1 MNIKVFLLMLI
12 LLPTIYAQH
21 ASANSTIL
29 NFSQPPEAP
38 DEVYVLIEIPA
49 GSTTK
54 YEIDAETGFLFVD
67 RYQSMPVVYP
77 ANYGTLPSTLAGDQ
91 DPLDALVYT
100 REPIVPGALI
110 KVRPI
115 GILHMLDAGEEDD
128 KLIAVPTTE
137 IDPTFADINTIT
149 DLPAIERERLLAFFR
164 IYKDL
169 PAGRKEVK
177 IDKLEGR
184 KKALAVIRAAVA
196 AYNSQATP
204 AESSQQRQ
212 QLTP

>member
-1 MNIKVFLLMLI
+1 MKMKAFLLMLI
-12 LLPTIYAQH
+12 LLPTMHAQH
-21 ASANSTIL
+21 AIANSTIL
-29 NFSQPPEAP
+29 SFPQPQEAP

-49 GSTTK
+49 GSTAK
-54 YEIDAETGFLFVD
+54 YEIDAQTGFLFVD
-67 RYQSMPVVYP
+67 RFQSMPVVYP

-91 DPLDALVYT
+91 DPLDALVYS

-128 KLIAVPTTE
+128 KLVVVPTTE
-137 IDPTFADINTIT
+137 VDPTFANINNIT

-184 KKALAVIRAAVA
+184 KKALAVIRAALA
-196 AYNSQATP
+196 AYNKQATP
-204 AESSQQRQ
+204 AESPQQ
-212 QLTP
+212 